1 MGRKPAAMT
10 PEAKVKRKVKAVLD
24 ELGAYH
30 FFPLMGGFGRAG
42 VPDIIGCYNGYFFAI
57 ECKAGSNKTT
67 ALQDRELATIRKAG
81 GVAIII
87 NEENIEDVK
96 AAIQAH
102 SGHRL

>member
-1 MGRKPAAMT
+1 MT
-10 PEAKVKRKVKAVLD
+10 PEAKVKKKVKLILD

-42 VPDIIGCYNGYFFAI
+42 VPDIIGCYNGCFFAI
-57 ECKAGSNKTT
+57 ECKAGNNKTT
-67 ALQDRELATIRKAG
+67 ALQNRELEKIRKAG

-87 NEENIEDVK
+87 NEENLDYVK

-102 SGHRL
+102 SSNRL

>member
-1 MGRKPAAMT
+1 MT
-10 PEAKVKRKVKAVLD
+10 PEAKVKKKVKLVLD

-42 VPDIIGCYNGYFFAI
+42 IPDVIGCYNGCFFAI
-57 ECKAGSNKTT
+57 ECKAGKNTTT
-67 ALQDRELATIRKAG
+67 ALQDRELEKIRKAG
-81 GVAIII
+81 GVALIV

-102 SGHRL
+102 TGR

>member
-1 MGRKPAAMT
+1 MT
-10 PEAKVKRKVKAVLD
+10 PEAKVKKKVKAILD

-42 VPDIIGCYNGYFFAI
+42 VPDIIGCYEGCFFAI

-67 ALQDRELATIRKAG
+67 ELQERELEKIRRAG
-81 GVAIII
+81 GVAIVI
-87 NEENIEDVK
+87 NEGNLEDVK

-102 SGHRL
+102 SSNRL

>member
-1 MGRKPAAMT
+1 MT
-10 PEAKVKRKVKAVLD
+10 PEAKVKKKVKAILD

-42 VPDIIGCYNGYFFAI
+42 VPDIIGCYKGCFFAI

-67 ALQDRELATIRKAG
+67 ELQERELEKIRRAG
-81 GVAIII
+81 GVAIVI
-87 NEENIEDVK
+87 NEGNLEDVK

-102 SGHRL
+102 SSNRL

>member
-1 MGRKPAAMT
+1 MT
-10 PEAKVKRKVKAVLD
+10 PEAKVKKKVKAILD

-42 VPDIIGCYNGYFFAI
+42 VPDIIGCYQGCFFAI

-67 ALQDRELATIRKAG
+67 ELQERELEKIRRAG
-81 GVAIII
+81 GVAIVI
-87 NEENIEDVK
+87 NEGNLEDVK

-102 SGHRL
+102 SSNRL

>member
-1 MGRKPAAMT
+1 MT
-10 PEAKVKRKVKAVLD
+10 PEARVKKKVKLLLD

-42 VPDIIGCYNGYFFAI
+42 VPDIIGCYKGFFFAI

-67 ALQDRELATIRKAG
+67 ALQDRELEKIREAG
-81 GVAIII
+81 GVAIVI
-87 NEENIEDVK
+87 NEENIEHVK

-102 SGHRL
+102 TSNRL

>member
-1 MGRKPAAMT
+1 MT
-10 PEAKVKRKVKAVLD
+10 PEAKVKKKVKAILD

-42 VPDIIGCYNGYFFAI
+42 VPDIIGCYKGCFFAI

-67 ALQDRELATIRKAG
+67 ELQERELEKIRRAG
-81 GVAIII
+81 GVAIVI
-87 NEENIEDVK
+87 NEGNLADVK

-102 SGHRL
+102 SSNRL

>member
-1 MGRKPAAMT
+1 MT
-10 PEAKVKRKVKAVLD
+10 PEAKVKKKVKLVLD

-42 VPDIIGCYNGYFFAI
+42 VPDIIGCYKGHFFAI
-57 ECKAGSNKTT
+57 ECKAGKNTTT
-67 ALQDRELATIRKAG
+67 ALQDRELEKIRKAG
-81 GVAIII
+81 GVAIIV

-102 SGHRL
+102 TGR